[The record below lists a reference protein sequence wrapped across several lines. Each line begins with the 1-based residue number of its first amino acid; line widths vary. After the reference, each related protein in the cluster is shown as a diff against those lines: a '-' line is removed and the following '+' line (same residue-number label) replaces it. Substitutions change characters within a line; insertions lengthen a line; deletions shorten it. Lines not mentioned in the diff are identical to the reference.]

1 VGTVRCPECGAH
13 NDESAISCKQCGHER
28 SRAGAAAG
36 KKKGGAWPGP
46 KKKTVEKKAEKAEK
60 PEPARAPAPT
70 IAAFSA
76 AELLG
81 KSAEDT
87 DLLLAD
93 RADAAATAANAPWL
107 HCAPFDPRQ
116 ITAEV
121 RIGRAS
127 DADFSLP
134 HVEVSRIHAVVK
146 TLPSGE
152 IVIED
157 NGSANGTF
165 VNGKRL
171 KSSPLKVGDRIGI
184 GPFKIDIGA
193 TREAPASSATQSG
206 EPPQAETTEKNAEAA
221 LELESTM
228 LMGRLGKV
236 SLEEMLRHAERER
249 KTGTLKIWGDRGA
262 KGEIVIAKGRPCGA
276 SWEGLRDEDALRA
289 LLDVKE
295 GSFAFSIDLPST
307 PATMNKD
314 LSVLLAEIAHQREAR
329 VGQVAGKVGAEAK
342 QFFGLLEDYAAR
354 PRPQLP
360 EDARAFANR
369 GATHARRG
377 DLDRAIEDLTRAV
390 EIDPQLASAW
400 FNRGLARE
408 RKGETSLAILDY
420 SRAIAIA
427 PDHAALWARRAVARG
442 TLGDY
447 DGCIEDCN
455 RLVGRDPRAATVY
468 ITRSC
473 ARREKGDLAGAIDD
487 ASRAISIDGR
497 LPMAWLNRGVARYR
511 NGDARG
517 ALADFQKYLEIAPD
531 GPHAGAATTAIG
543 RLRGR

>member
-1 VGTVRCPECGAH
+1 MGTVRCPECGAH
-13 NDESAISCKQCGHER
+13 NEESAISCKQCGHER

-46 KKKTVEKKAEKAEK
+46 KKKTVEKKVETPVEKV
-60 PEPARAPAPT
+60 EPQRAAPAPT

-93 RADAAATAANAPWL
+93 RAEAAATASNAPWL
-107 HCAPFDPRQ
+107 HCAPFEPRQ

-121 RIGRAS
+121 RIGRAP
-127 DADFSLP
+127 DADFILP

-157 NGSANGTF
+157 NGSANGLH
-165 VNGKRL
+165 VNGKRV
-171 KSSPLKVGDRIGI
+171 KTGPIKVGDRIGI
-184 GPFKIDIGA
+184 GPFKIDVGA
-193 TREAPASSATQSG
+193 TKEAPASSITQSG
-206 EPPQAETTEKNAEAA
+206 EPAAEATERSSEAA

-249 KTGTLKIWGDRGA
+249 KTGTLKIWGDKGA

-329 VGQVAGKVGAEAK
+329 AGQVAGKVGAEAK
-342 QFFGLLEDYAAR
+342 QFFGLLEDYASR
-354 PRPQLP
+354 PKPQLP

-369 GATHARRG
+369 GATYARRG
-377 DLDRAIEDLTRAV
+377 ELDRAIEDLTRAV
-390 EIDPQLASAW
+390 EIDPQLVSAW

-427 PDHAALWARRAVARG
+427 PDTAALWARRAVARG

-447 DGCIEDCN
+447 DGCIEDCG
-455 RLVGRDPRAATVY
+455 RILIRDPRAATVY
-468 ITRSC
+468 ITR
-473 ARREKGDLAGAIDD
+473 
-487 ASRAISIDGR
+487 
-497 LPMAWLNRGVARYR
+497 
-511 NGDARG
+511 
-517 ALADFQKYLEIAPD
+517 
-531 GPHAGAATTAIG
+531 
-543 RLRGR
+543 